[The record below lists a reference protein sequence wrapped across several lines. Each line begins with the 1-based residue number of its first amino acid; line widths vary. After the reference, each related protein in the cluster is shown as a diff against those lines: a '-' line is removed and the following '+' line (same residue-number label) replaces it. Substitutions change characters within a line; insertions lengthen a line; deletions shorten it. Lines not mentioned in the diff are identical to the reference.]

1 MTRGGTVLALVLL
14 LSFGAAPAAAQG
26 QTRVADVFLKEQGDE
41 YFAGEN
47 LLSADG
53 AGQQRSLIVTDEIV
67 IVVKV
72 QNDSDASATFT
83 VQGSDSENGFELRY
97 LRDGEDVTD
106 AIVAGDLSFDI
117 PAHKKRSI
125 RVEVDAQDADFAA
138 QQPVIVSA
146 VSDDTPTDAAR
157 AEVTK
162 IS

>member
-1 MTRGGTVLALVLL
+1 MVRGGTVFALALVLSL
-14 LSFGAAPAAAQG
+14 GAAPAAAQP
-26 QTRVADVFLKEQGDE
+26 QARIADVFLKEQGDE

-67 IVVKV
+67 ILVKV
-72 QNDSDASATFT
+72 QNDGDTQATFT
-83 VQGSDSENGFELRY
+83 VTGSDSENGFELRY
-97 LRDGEDVTD
+97 LRGGKDVTD
-106 AIVAGDLSFDI
+106 EIVSGDLALRI
-117 PAHKKRSI
+117 AAGKKRSI
-125 RVEVDAQDADFAA
+125 RVEVDATGAEFAA
-138 QQPVIVSA
+138 KQPVIVSA